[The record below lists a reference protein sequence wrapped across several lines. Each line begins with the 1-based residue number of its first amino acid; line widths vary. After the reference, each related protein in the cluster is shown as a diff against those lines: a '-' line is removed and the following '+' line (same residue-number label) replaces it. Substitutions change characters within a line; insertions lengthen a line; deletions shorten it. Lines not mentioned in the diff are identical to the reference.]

1 MANVKETRR
10 LWWKPRHH
18 LAHDSI
24 LERVVKRAT
33 CISSFLAVLY
43 FACASVRRD
52 GGAFTCAQVVLVDSR
67 LAFWQVG
74 DEVEPARQVW
84 HLALLLH
91 FLPHCACL
99 QLAPQRQI
107 RHADGMPDDKRAQCE
122 VVVDAIAHSFEI
134 GAGNDVA
141 VGVIEPVVD
150 LCCAQ
155 RVGAVQRLFSS
166 TRPCNIPQDER
177 HAAEL
182 VPTGQCQSRHGILV
196 ALCIGLDV
204 CGHSGQACRRHSAQ
218 RRGFF
223 PKRQTRHRVS
233 WQLDRWS
240 CQDSCNRLHRRR
252 AASAMAVSTAVGAT
266 AAALAAG
273 SAAACTTSASA
284 AGPGALHA
292 DANGG

>member
-1 MANVKETRR
+1 MAEEGGRGI
-10 LWWKPRHH
+10 
-18 LAHDSI
+18 S
-24 LERVVKRAT
+24 AT
-33 CISSFLAVLY
+33 CSWPQCMTTCILHSQKRQACLGDCKLTSSFLAVLY

-150 LCCAQ
+150 L
-155 RVGAVQRLFSS
+155 RLA
-166 TRPCNIPQDER
+166 NLEGM
-177 HAAEL
+177 HN
-182 VPTGQCQSRHGILV
+182 
-196 ALCIGLDV
+196 ALMDML
-204 CGHSGQACRRHSAQ
+204 CRSDD
-218 RRGFF
+218 RRF
-223 PKRQTRHRVS
+223 
-233 WQLDRWS
+233 
-240 CQDSCNRLHRRR
+240 
-252 AASAMAVSTAVGAT
+252 
-266 AAALAAG
+266 
-273 SAAACTTSASA
+273 
-284 AGPGALHA
+284 
-292 DANGG
+292 